1 MAEARCARCA
11 VTTPETARTTPTP
24 SVGTR
29 PPTQSWRAQATE
41 QEASR
46 ERDDPHFLAAAGRQ
60 PALGPRA
67 VPALAAD
74 FAQVKGAASQ
84 ATAQSSAKA
93 LAEWLVSRNVL
104 SKYQAT
110 ILLAG
115 RAGPFQYGEY
125 KVYDRVD
132 KGRLAGLFRA
142 VHGPTGH
149 PVLLHVRQRA
159 RLDRSESMGGR
170 GGEYLGSLARSSR
183 RTSQRWFEPVDAQVY
198 KFVVSEDLRGV
209 TVEERMTGKRF
220 PPAEACRIARQ
231 AALGL
236 AQLHQAGRIHG
247 DVRPANLL
255 LESIPGQ
262 ATNAKLLWNA
272 HEWPGPWN
280 LAENPPGTATGCSG
294 RFSRAELATPGYPPD
309 ALADLYALGC
319 TLYTMLAGAPPFA
332 GGSIAEKMARHAA
345 EAIRPLEQLG
355 VPQPLAQLVAYLMA
369 KNPAVR
375 YQAAALVAEQLAV
388 FVEPAAL
395 YAQAAPAA
403 PTLVGYEAQLR
414 QRRPQSPLPT
424 PAHSYA
430 PAPVETASGFP
441 VLSPR
446 KKIVF
451 GVDTFGPTPD
461 AAGQPTPAIDP
472 AVFHAPPSNRPAF
485 APAAATPIAPASA
498 VPPFSLDTSAPS
510 PASPSPIGPVN
521 TSAAI
526 AKRSARRRRQQ
537 LITAAGVIIACI
549 GVAIGSVVVL
559 MNSDLFK
566 KPGGTQVAVADPD
579 NASGEESA
587 GKEPEGSGD
596 SGQPAVTPAS
606 TGASSAATAGST
618 GANTANS
625 APGTPNT
632 AVVPAAQG
640 DGGFQQQIVPDDSK
654 LLWAAPTTGR
664 PISERLIPP
673 DPQVFV
679 FARPADLVASGEGQK
694 VLQALGPAFAAQRS
708 AWEKAAG
715 FSMPEIEQLL
725 VTLHPNEA
733 KFPRACFVVRT
744 KAELPPDQLLTR
756 WAGPI
761 PTQEGMATYYLGGGW
776 AYYICQAQSD
786 PRTFVM
792 GDPRDVKE
800 VVKAAG
806 NPPPLGVPVR
816 RLLKTTDSLR
826 HVTIVANPQFFANDD
841 GEPLFAAERAKVR
854 QPLAWLL
861 GDGVQ
866 AAAVSVHFGPEFY
879 FEMRML
885 GSLDKEPFLLS
896 SEVKS
901 RLSQVPGEIENYL
914 VGLTPPPY
922 WKKLS
927 FRYPEMVRQFH
938 EQLRIGVE
946 NDQAV
951 INAVLPGVAAHNL
964 VLGGELLVSSAPG
977 SGAAVVATATP
988 TPTTVAAQD
997 ARRGFAT
1004 EDDVHLRTA
1013 IAGVCHARPGAR
1025 CDRSAQGFGRRVCDQ
1040 NHRRRPGKEQHHA
1053 QPIDPRF
1060 RPERPDPGRHPDGT
1074 RAQGQSR
1081 SVGQRP
1087 ERSGAN
1093 AHLGHRSRS
1102 GRRRQAVDPH
1112 HNPRGRRNKKIRVAA
1127 GVPIEERSY
1136 EEGEVRIRQLSVVSC
1151 HWPVGELRVP
1161 FLLITDH

>member
-1 MAEARCARCA
+1 VS
-11 VTTPETARTTPTP
+11 VTIPIFWQLLADSRLLGREQC
-24 SVGTR
+24 
-29 PPTQSWRAQATE
+29 QS
-41 QEASR
+41 
-46 ERDDPHFLAAAGRQ
+46 
-60 PALGPRA
+60 
-67 VPALAAD
+67 LAAD

-84 ATAQSSAKA
+84 ATAQSSAKP

-142 VHGPTGH
+142 VHGPSGH
-149 PVLLHVRQRA
+149 PVLLTFVSGPASTDAHQWAAAAANTWAAASIVSPHV
-159 RLDRSESMGGR
+159 
-170 GGEYLGSLARSSR
+170 
-183 RTSQRWFEPVDAQVY
+183 QRWFEPVDAQVY

-209 TVEERMTGKRF
+209 TVEERMAGKRF
-220 PPAEACRIARQ
+220 GPAEACRIARQ

-247 DVRPANLL
+247 EVRPANLL
-255 LESIPGQ
+255 LESIPNQ
-262 ATNAKLLWNA
+262 ATNTKLLYSA
-272 HEWPGPWN
+272 HESAGPWN
-280 LAENPPGTATGCSG
+280 LAENPPSA
-294 RFSRAELATPGYPPD
+294 RLAAAADFLAPELATAGYPPD

-332 GGSIAEKMARHAA
+332 GGTIAEKMARHATQ
-345 EAIRPLEQLG
+345 AIRPLEPLG

-395 YAQAAPAA
+395 YAQGVPAA
-403 PTLVGYEAQLR
+403 PTLASYETQLR
-414 QRRPQSPLPT
+414 QRQPHAA
-424 PAHSYA
+424 PAAHAPAYA
-430 PAPVETASGFP
+430 PVPAETESGFP
-441 VLSPR
+441 VLDIPALGPR

-451 GVDTFGPTPD
+451 GVDTFGPTVE
-461 AAGQPTPAIDP
+461 AAGQAAPAIDP
-472 AVFHAPPSNRPAF
+472 AVFQPRAGGPPLA
-485 APAAATPIAPASA
+485 APAPATPGPIAP
-498 VPPFSLDTSAPS
+498 VT
-510 PASPSPIGPVN
+510 
-521 TSAAI
+521 TSAAL
-526 AKRSARRRRQQ
+526 AKRAARGRRQQ
-537 LITAAGVIIACI
+537 LVTAAGVIIACI

-559 MNSDLFK
+559 LNSDLFK
-566 KPGGTQVAVADPD
+566 KSDGTQVASADPE
-579 NASGEESA
+579 NGSSEEPA
-587 GKEPEGSGD
+587 GQGGAGNS
-596 SGQPAVTPAS
+596 AVTPAS
-606 TGASSAATAGST
+606 NSASSAATAGT
-618 GANTANS
+618 GGANS
-625 APGTPNT
+625 ANT
-632 AVVPAAQG
+632 TVPAAG
-640 DGGFQQQIVPDDSK
+640 TPAATPAAPSDGSFQQQIVPDDSK
-654 LLWAAPTTGR
+654 LLWASPTTGR

-679 FARPADLVASGEGQK
+679 FVRPAEMVASGEGQK
-694 VLQALGPAFAAQRS
+694 VLQALGPAFAAQRA

-715 FSMPEIEQLL
+715 FTLAEIEQLL

-733 KFPRACFVVRT
+733 KFPRASFVVRT

-756 WAGPI
+756 WNGPI
-761 PTQEGMATYYLGGGW
+761 PMQEGTATYYLGGGW
-776 AYYICQAQSD
+776 AYYISQSESD

-792 GDPRDVKE
+792 GEERDVKE

-866 AAAVSVHFGPEFY
+866 TAAVSLHFGPELY
-879 FEMRML
+879 VEMRML
-885 GSLDKEPFLLS
+885 GSLDKEPLLLS

-901 RLSQVPGEIENYL
+901 RLNQVPGEIENYV

-922 WKKLS
+922 WTKLWI
-927 FRYPEMVRQFH
+927 RYPEMVRQFH
-938 EQLRIGVE
+938 KHVRIGVE

-977 SGAAVVATATP
+977 SGAPVASATP
-988 TPTTVAAQD
+988 TPA
-997 ARRGFAT
+997 
-1004 EDDVHLRTA
+1004 
-1013 IAGVCHARPGAR
+1013 
-1025 CDRSAQGFGRRVCDQ
+1025 
-1040 NHRRRPGKEQHHA
+1040 KA
-1053 QPIDPRF
+1053 QPKTLDEALQLKTTFTFAQQSLEFAMRDLALDATDQLKGSGVEFAIKIIGGDLEKDGITRNQSVRDF
-1060 RPERPDPGRHPDGT
+1060 DQKDQTLADILTALVRKANPDPSAKGPSDPAQKLVWVIGPDPDNAGKQLILITT
-1074 RAQGQSR
+1074 RAAA
-1081 SVGQRP
+1081 
-1087 ERSGAN
+1087 ET
-1093 AHLGHRSRS
+1093 
-1102 GRRRQAVDPH
+1102 
-1112 HNPRGRRNKKIRVAA
+1112 KKYSLPPVF
-1127 GVPIEERSY
+1127 
-1136 EEGEVRIRQLSVVSC
+1136 QLKKEATKK
-1151 HWPVGELRVP
+1151 GK
-1161 FLLITDH
+1161 